1 MWLRGQCIEIV
12 SSFRAKQFCQEINK
26 IVVEGGRT
34 IISAIVYIKV
44 KKKYECLQF
53 WKSIP
58 LDVCLSL
65 DLDVQGIL
73 L

>member
-1 MWLRGQCIEIV
+1 M
-12 SSFRAKQFCQEINK
+12 
-26 IVVEGGRT
+26 VEGGQT
-34 IISAIVYIKV
+34 TISAIVYIKV
-44 KKKYECLQF
+44 KKKYEHLQF
-53 WKSIP
+53 WKSIH

>member
-1 MWLRGQCIEIV
+1 MEILG
-12 SSFRAKQFCQEINK
+12 SFRAKQFCQEINNT
-26 IVVEGGRT
+26 VVEGGQT
-34 IISAIVYIKV
+34 TISAIVYIKV

-53 WKSIP
+53 WKSIH

>member
-1 MWLRGQCIEIV
+1 MWLRGQGMELV
-12 SSFRAKQFCQEINK
+12 GSFRTKQSCQEINK
-26 IVVEGGRT
+26 IVIEGGWT
-34 IISAIVYIKV
+34 IISETVYIKA

-53 WKSIP
+53 WKSIH
-58 LDVCLSL
+58 LDACLSL